1 MLFRLNS
8 GFKLKENLGNVQI
21 VLFTRLLDKSLFN
34 WEAFATC
41 HLDMDLNGSYI
52 EILI

>member
-8 GFKLKENLGNVQI
+8 GFKLKENLWNVQI
-21 VLFTRLLDKSLFN
+21 ILFTWLFS
-34 WEAFATC
+34 WEAFATG
-41 HLDMDLNGSYI
+41 HLDMGLNDSYT